1 MLTTQWSSK
10 DNDEDDGNDDDGDN
24 LHLYSLECKLTVLAL
39 RSASILTISGVV
51 SVIFLPFTSNDN
63 DMIAWNHDDWY

>member
-1 MLTTQWSSK
+1 MMM
-10 DNDEDDGNDDDGDN
+10 EDDGNEDDDGDN
-24 LHLYSLECKLTVLAL
+24 LHLYSLECILTVLAL

-63 DMIAWNHDDWY
+63 MI